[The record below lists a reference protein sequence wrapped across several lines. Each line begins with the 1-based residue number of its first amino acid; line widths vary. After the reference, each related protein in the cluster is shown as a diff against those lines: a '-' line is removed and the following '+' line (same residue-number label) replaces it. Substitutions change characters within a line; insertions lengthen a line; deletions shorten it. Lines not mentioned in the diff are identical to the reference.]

1 MKRGLKR
8 LLYQNKIKLICYII
22 TFILLITSSIL
33 LTISLVRLN
42 NIETFLRIIVLF
54 LIYLFMLFFIYKGY
68 KYIVNKNKVK
78 YIILD
83 IVTIIISVIFLILT
97 YYINIVYGTIG
108 LLANRS
114 SSYYTG
120 YLIKL
125 KDTEEIKKVGIISNE
140 DDIEGYVVAKDIIK
154 DNKLNY
160 ELVNYDDYENII
172 DDLYKKTL
180 DGAFVQSSYINY
192 FNSDDLYPTIAQDTS
207 IVYKKTITKKNK
219 VVVNKNSKLDKPF
232 TILLM
237 GVDST
242 LNNIETMNSFNG
254 DTLMLITFNPQ
265 TLNATMFSIPRDLYV
280 PIACKKNASAKIN
293 TSSVGG
299 IECVEETIKNLIGI
313 DIDYYA
319 KINFK
324 GVVDLVNALHGIN
337 VMVTY
342 PFCEQ
347 DSNRDFTHQ
356 ICLEKGYQHLNG
368 EQALAYARHRHT
380 LPTGDLQRIQ
390 NQQLIVEAMAKKL
403 LSLNTITDFKDI
415 MDAIG
420 NNVSTNLSVNEILS
434 SYNIL
439 KQMLLNSLADK
450 DSVVVE
456 KAYLEVY
463 DKNIY
468 NEKKGTYSQALGYYE
483 NSLNSI
489 IKHLKV
495 NLGIEEPTVNKEF
508 TFDANTPYE
517 QQLVGKGDKN
527 TVDNPTVPN
536 FVGKDISFAEK
547 WGRENN
553 ITINRVMVDDTDSH
567 FNSNVALGLIA
578 SQSIKSGTSLV
589 NVKSLTVYINTINE
603 NAEEDNNDSNDDTTS
618 DNDEVLENELGDI
631 FDIN

>member
-42 NIETFLRIIVLF
+42 NIETFLRIIILF
-54 LIYLFMLFFIYKGY
+54 LVYLFVLLFIYKGY

-324 GVVDLVNALHGIN
+324 GVVDLVNALHGID

-527 TVDNPTVPN
+527 TIDNPTVPN

-553 ITINRVMVDDTDSH
+553 ITINKVMVDNIDSH